1 MRYIFSLLVI
11 NIALVLS
18 MFLKLVENNEPEV
31 TFLPEVE
38 GLSLNDAVERL
49 SDFETRINYLESGTE
64 KDG

>member
-1 MRYIFSLLVI
+1 MRYIFSLLII

-38 GLSLNDAVERL
+38 GLSLNDALERL
-49 SDFETRINYLESGTE
+49 SDFETGRDRKSLLYGV
-64 KDG
+64 